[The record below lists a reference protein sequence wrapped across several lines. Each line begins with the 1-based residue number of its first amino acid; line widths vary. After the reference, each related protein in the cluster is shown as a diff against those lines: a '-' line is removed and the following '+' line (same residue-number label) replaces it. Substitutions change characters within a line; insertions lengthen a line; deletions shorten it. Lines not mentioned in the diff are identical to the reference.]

1 MFDRRLYV
9 PLAVFVAGLLAVIP
23 PILCG
28 HPPNVTQRTM
38 KVTPGPKIIQTTPIP
53 STFPPVTS
61 TEPASKETSKKPEH
75 STKAP
80 RHHHQSPRITFERED
95 SVEDSSPYVDSGSD
109 DWDYIEDLFES
120 SSELKRLLQEELER
134 HRQEDLRARMPTS
147 LPPTTAATTHNGAGH
162 AHGRNAHA
170 HAHPHPHPHPRAYAP
185 PPRVMPAQSF
195 SLMQFC
201 REAAAEDAEP
211 FRVSDGSF
219 HPSYEEVPG
228 VGVYRLHA
236 RPRSWEE
243 ARKTCEREGAQ
254 LAVPNSRTEA
264 LALMDIHNRCPRLL
278 PTHFNDYQYLGVH
291 DLYSEGDWETV
302 VGDPLNE
309 TGYVVWGRNQP
320 DNAHHHGE
328 NCLSMNRNG
337 FFNDVPCWTEL
348 PFICEHP

>member
-1 MFDRRLYV
+1 MGQKPDFLIIAQQPRRRRRRRRRRVATCGSKALQRSCGSRSASAKWPRARVARRRSIKSYSVTRNICSDTCSCTATGRACLSHTPALTMMFDRRLYF
-9 PLAVFVAGLLAVIP
+9 PLAVFVTGLLAVIP

-28 HPPNVTQRTM
+28 HPPNVIQRTM
-38 KVTPGPKIIQTTPIP
+38 KVSPGQKIIQTTPIP

-61 TEPASKETSKKPEH
+61 TEPARKETSKKPEY

-80 RHHHQSPRITFERED
+80 RHHHQPPRMNFERED
-95 SVEDSSPYVDSGSD
+95 SVEDSSPYVD
-109 DWDYIEDLFES
+109 
-120 SSELKRLLQEELER
+120 
-134 HRQEDLRARMPTS
+134 
-147 LPPTTAATTHNGAGH
+147 
-162 AHGRNAHA
+162 
-170 HAHPHPHPHPRAYAP
+170 
-185 PPRVMPAQSF
+185 
-195 SLMQFC
+195 
-201 REAAAEDAEP
+201 
-211 FRVSDGSF
+211 SDGSF

-243 ARKTCEREGAQ
+243 ARKACEREGAQ

-278 PTHFNDYQYLGVH
+278 PSHFNDYQYLGVH